1 MASLRRDED
10 KLLTYFDFPAE
21 HWVHLRTTNV
31 IESPL
36 ATVRLRQRVTKG
48 AGSRTKGLMMAFKL
62 LEMAQ
67 QRWRRIN
74 GPKLLPLVRARVK
87 FIDGVQA
94 EHINQQE
101 RKDAA

>member
-1 MASLRRDED
+1 MLI
-10 KLLTYFDFPAE
+10 TFYDFPAE
-21 HWVHLRTTNV
+21 HWVNLRTTNV

-36 ATVRLRQRVTKG
+36 ATVSLRQRVTKG

-62 LEMAQ
+62 LDMVQ

-74 GPKLLPLVRARVK
+74 APNLLPLVRAGVK
-87 FIDGVQA
+87 FSDGLQA
-94 EHINQQE
+94 EHVNQVE